1 MYRVCGKKNCRCVD
15 AQFRHRCLCLCLCLD
30 GKRRTVYIP
39 AAWEATVRQ
48 WVARYSE
55 VQDLLEKLSLSHL
68 KRLQNRER

>member
-1 MYRVCGKKNCRCVD
+1 
-15 AQFRHRCLCLCLCLD
+15 LCLD

-68 KRLQNRER
+68 ERLQNRER